1 MTTILRR
8 WSSVLRL
15 IDPFPKS
22 ADLGLTPLCLT
33 CILASA
39 MNHTTAT
46 EPPDARLPTPP
57 EASVA
62 ARRAPF
68 RPAWFVLMLLAGILL
83 ALAWLLLPT
92 LRWAYDIERA
102 GRLMDVGLAWPT
114 PRLAD
119 SLPQARDDQ
128 ALDQALEYLNDAMRR
143 RPAHPHSY
151 RLAGQIY
158 AAHADWE
165 HAAAMFDQARTRA
178 PRNPLYA
185 WEASLI
191 YDQMRQVVEQT
202 SRASLMD
209 TFAGAHLIA
218 PGQLVKSLFCSD
230 KGAASCYFGRGTY
243 IQPYAAFPDRAAVE
257 LPILFLHPPASLEQ
271 SLAIPPAQPALSF
284 VVGLDPV
291 AHEWRS
297 DGATFRVWVT
307 PPNGHRQM
315 VAELTLDR
323 ATALRGWVP
332 GWADLTPWAGQTIT
346 LALESHPGPST
357 DLNDDWYG
365 WGNLALTSAPAAR
378 YAVLL
383 PKQRMLEAR
392 AGIR

>member
-1 MTTILRR
+1 MSSTT
-8 WSSVLRL
+8 
-15 IDPFPKS
+15 
-22 ADLGLTPLCLT
+22 T
-33 CILASA
+33 
-39 MNHTTAT
+39 T
-46 EPPDARLPTPP
+46 EPTDALPPAVH
-57 EASVA
+57 ESAVA
-62 ARRAPF
+62 ERRAHF
-68 RPAWFVLMLLAGILL
+68 RPSRSIVALLACILL
-83 ALAWLLLPT
+83 ALTWLLAPT

-114 PRLAD
+114 PRQAN
-119 SLPQARDDQ
+119 SLPQARDEQ
-128 ALDQALEYLNDAMRR
+128 ALDRALGYLDDATRR
-143 RPAHPHSY
+143 RPEHPHAY

-158 AAHADWE
+158 AARADWAR
-165 HAAAMFDQARTRA
+165 AAIMLDQARALA
-178 PRNPLYA
+178 PQNPLYA

-191 YDQMRQVVEQT
+191 YNQMRQVVEQAP
-202 SRASLMD
+202 RASLMD
-209 TFAGAHLIA
+209 AFAGGHLIA

-257 LPILFLHPPASLEQ
+257 LPVLFLHPPASLEQ
-271 SLAIPPAQPALSF
+271 ALFIPLAQPALSF

-291 AHEWRS
+291 AREWRS

-307 PPNGHRQM
+307 PPSGARQL

-323 ATALRGWVP
+323 ATALRGWAP
-332 GWADLTPWAGQTIT
+332 GWADLTPWAGQTVT
-346 LALESHPGPST
+346 LALESHPGPAD

-378 YAVLL
+378 YATLL
-383 PKQRMLEAR
+383 PEQRMIQAR